1 MAAGTA
7 PIFVTTPQAPQVRI
21 STANTGRDGSGTLG
35 TLTTAGAS
43 GAFYKGFRWQAEG
56 TTTAGFIR
64 LFVQKGGAGNFELL
78 KEMIVT
84 AITPVVGVTPA
95 TSDEWYPQQGIVL
108 GAGDVVKVGTHI
120 GETFSCWLCAGGD
133 Y

>member
-1 MAAGTA
+1 MAAGTS

-56 TTTAGFIR
+56 TTTAGVIR
-64 LFVQKGGAGNFELL
+64 LFIQKGGAGNFEL
-78 KEMIVT
+78 KREML
-84 AITPVVGVTPA
+84 VGAVTPSTTVEA
-95 TSDEWYPQQGIVL
+95 TSGEWYPQAGIVL
-108 GAGDVVKVGTHI
+108 GAGDVVKVGTHN
-120 GETFSCWLCAGGD
+120 GETFSCWLEAGGD